1 MLEILFVLTGVK
13 PFVDVWRI
21 LNGTV
26 NVDAPVET
34 KTERVGCEVTE
45 IVVESVP
52 SALIQMHDLLGA
64 ANLSFA
70 TAFSIIMSCLST
82 ATITTSMFFDY
93 DTDPAKRAHSPM
105 FYGAVPDSTMCKLLV
120 RVTMRATPAS
130 GRTSSRFAF
139 VQASLF
145 LFVLAHAMGK
155 LTTIPLLLKTSPAAL
170 PAYLCGAMALYLFYK
185 LARRDFQVW
194 IPTAG
199 AGVSLVHRVVVKLY
213 VDFSGNPHFRH
224 PFELGGGVYLLML
237 CETQCTF
244 IASTV
249 AYSRLNAGDDKIDDA
264 PLFTALAV
272 LVGTWAIALGT
283 FLLSINRTHL
293 NTFVSTETGAQF
305 LRRRFDHLAGND
317 EQRMEIFMNHPS
329 LWAPFA
335 DVVQAWVAQQ
345 YPTMSV
351 QPWFTPE
358 VKALIPSAFMPP
370 AVLP

>member
-1 MLEILFVLTGVK
+1 MQV
-13 PFVDVWRI
+13 
-21 LNGTV
+21 
-26 NVDAPVET
+26 
-34 KTERVGCEVTE
+34 
-45 IVVESVP
+45 
-52 SALIQMHDLLGA
+52 
-64 ANLSFA
+64 
-70 TAFSIIMSCLST
+70 
-82 ATITTSMFFDY
+82 
-93 DTDPAKRAHSPM
+93 
-105 FYGAVPDSTMCKLLV
+105 
-120 RVTMRATPAS
+120 
-130 GRTSSRFAF
+130 
-139 VQASLF
+139 SLF
-145 LFVLAHAMGK
+145 IFVLAHAVGK

-283 FLLSINRTHL
+283 FLLSVNRTHM
-293 NTFVSTETGAQF
+293 NTFVSTETGPEF
-305 LRRRFDHLAGND
+305 TRRQFDHFAGND
-317 EQRMEIFMNHPS
+317 ERRMEIFGVHPS
-329 LWAPFA
+329 MWAPFA
-335 DVVQAWVAQQ
+335 GVVQAWLTQQ
-345 YPTMSV
+345 YLTMSV

-358 VKALIPSAFMPP
+358 VKARIPDTFL
-370 AVLP
+370 LPVPLP